1 MADPR
6 ATTSIRWPVLYASA
20 CLLANAALL
29 PHFRDDLN
37 PDGISYLSIAQKYLT
52 GDLRDAVNAYWGPL
66 LSWLIAPWLAAG
78 CAPLTAARLTAG
90 SICVVTAILVWRL
103 AGRFQLSP
111 WLRAALAVALLP
123 TLLDVVCREITPDM
137 LMVAVVLAYLEQML
151 RRDFGRRVRRG
162 AVCGLLGGLAYLT
175 KAFGFYFFLAHF
187 VTTCGLLTWS
197 RRDPRERRQMV
208 RTAAAG
214 LTAFVVVAGAWVGA
228 LGWKYDRFLID
239 STGAYNRAL
248 VAPGST
254 GHPMHRVGFLAP
266 PNPTAVSAWEDP
278 TYLPLPVVAP
288 PAPGEARPPAWRP
301 VAHRLNR
308 LLDLAIGYCPLA
320 PLVLVA
326 GLGLAM
332 VGFRRPGRDGPPRS
346 SLWIPLLAVLIY
358 GGGYALVDV
367 AWRYVFVVAILLP
380 LLAGELLTVEGRRW
394 RDRFAARSSRARLMA
409 RGLTVIMLAL
419 LLMPL
424 VTKPAKQ
431 LWQYYHYDNGVAP
444 REIAAQLRGVVP
456 PGARIASNGAW
467 HVTLDLALRLDGRY
481 YGEQGDLPL
490 ASVVPALRQLGVTHY
505 FVWHETA
512 AEAAM
517 LDAEA
522 THVRNLVP
530 DLVIY
535 DLQAHPHPAS

>member
-37 PDGISYLSIAQKYLT
+37 PDGISYLSIAQKYLA
-52 GDLRDAVNAYWGPL
+52 GDVRDAVNAYWGPL
-66 LSWLIAPWLAAG
+66 LSWLLAPWLAAG
-78 CAPLTAARLTAG
+78 CAPLTAARLAAG

-103 AGRFQLSP
+103 AGRFQLPP

-151 RRDFGRRVRRG
+151 RRDFGRRIRRG

-197 RRDPRERRQMV
+197 LRDPRERRRMV

-214 LTAFVVVAGAWVGA
+214 LATFLLVAGAWVGA

-248 VAPGST
+248 MAPGST

-301 VAHRLNR
+301 VAHRLKR
-308 LLDLAIGYCPLA
+308 LLDLAIGYCPLT
-320 PLVLVA
+320 PLILVTGIALSVA
-326 GLGLAM
+326 GFG
-332 VGFRRPGRDGPPRS
+332 RRQRAGPPRAP
-346 SLWIPLLAVLIY
+346 LWIPLLAVLIY

-367 AWRYVFVVAILLP
+367 AWRYVFIVAILLP
-380 LLAGELLTVEGRRW
+380 LLGGELLEVEGRRW
-394 RDRFAARSSRARLMA
+394 RDRLAVPSSVGRLAARVAGVGA
-409 RGLTVIMLAL
+409 LAL
-419 LLMPL
+419 LLVPL
-424 VTKPAKQ
+424 ATKPGKQ

-456 PGARIASNGAW
+456 PGARIASNQAW
-467 HVTLDLALRLDGRY
+467 HLTLDLVFRLDGQY
-481 YGEQGDLPL
+481 YGEQADLPL
-490 ASVVPALRQLGVTHY
+490 ASVLPALRRLGVTHY
-505 FVWHETA
+505 FVWRETA
-512 AEAAM
+512 AEAAAM
-517 LDAEA
+517 GGEV
-522 THVRNLVP
+522 VRARGLIP

-535 DLQAHPHPAS
+535 DLRSRPRPDS